1 MITIINRLFGTR
13 KRINHIKEFIIDDI
27 MPSTI
32 AGLDHKDILKVKGY
46 LERLRVGQ
54 SIILNLSSNMQFV
67 KLPTNNF
74 LITKSH

>member
-13 KRINHIKEFIIDDI
+13 KPINHIKEFIIDDI

-54 SIILNLSSNMQFV
+54 SILFNLSSNMQFV
-67 KLPTNNF
+67 KLPKNNF